1 MENLSKVVYEAQGFD
16 EKVFLEHLK
25 EREIILNT
33 VVDDMI
39 IETCIMQILR
49 INKEDENIIPEKR
62 KPIKIYINTNGGDID
77 VGLVLCNVIQQSL
90 TPVYTIALGKAYS
103 MGGLVLIAG
112 HKRFAYEFTSILIH
126 DGSLGIGG
134 STKKVKE
141 TMNFY
146 NEMEDRIKKFILD
159 NTKYTEELY
168 DDKYGSEFFMY
179 AKQAKELGII
189 DYIIGEKSDVVE
201 LVDLQKYE

>member
-1 MENLSKVVYEAQGFD
+1 MEFSKEMVYTPETFD
-16 EKVFLEHLK
+16 EKVFLDHLK
-25 EREIILNT
+25 EREIILNN

-49 INKEDENIIPEKR
+49 INKEDEIIIPEKR

-77 VGLVLCNVIQQSL
+77 VGLVLCNVIQQSS
-90 TPVYTIALGKAYS
+90 TPVHTIALGKAYS

-146 NEMEDRIKKFILD
+146 NEMENRIKKFILD

-168 DDKYGSEFFMY
+168 DEKYGSEFFMY
-179 AKQAKELGII
+179 AQQAKELGII
-189 DYIIGEKSDVVE
+189 DIIIGEKSDVIESVNS
-201 LVDLQKYE
+201 QKNE

>member
-1 MENLSKVVYEAQGFD
+1 MEFSKEMVYTPETFD
-16 EKVFLEHLK
+16 EKVFLDHLK
-25 EREIILNT
+25 EREIILNN

-49 INKEDENIIPEKR
+49 INKEDEIIIPEKR

-146 NEMEDRIKKFILD
+146 NEMENRIKKFILD

-168 DDKYGSEFFMY
+168 DEKYGSEFFMY
-179 AKQAKELGII
+179 AQQAKELGII
-189 DYIIGEKSDVVE
+189 DIIIGEKSDVIESVNS
-201 LVDLQKYE
+201 QKNE